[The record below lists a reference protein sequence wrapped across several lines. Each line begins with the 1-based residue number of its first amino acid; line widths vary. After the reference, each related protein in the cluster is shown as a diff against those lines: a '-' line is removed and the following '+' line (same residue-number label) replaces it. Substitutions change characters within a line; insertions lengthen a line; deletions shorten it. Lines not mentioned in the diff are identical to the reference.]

1 MANKP
6 ITMSKLR
13 KVLQLYL
20 NGKSKK
26 FISNYLNLSR
36 NTVKKY
42 IIELNAL
49 NLSIED
55 IKKLSDLDLEKLFI
69 EKPPVV
75 QSARETALYK
85 FFPYMEKE
93 LKKTGVTRM
102 IIWQEYIAKHPDG
115 FRRTR
120 FNIRYNQWSKKVNP
134 SMRMTHKAGD
144 KLYVDYAGKTLEIV
158 DRKTGEITP
167 IQFFV
172 ATLGSSQYTYAE
184 ASMSQQRD
192 DFIHSVENAL
202 HYFGGVPQAI
212 VPDNLKAAV
221 TKSNRY
227 EPTLNDTFL
236 DFAEHYETT
245 VLPARV
251 YKPKD
256 KSLVEGAVRILY
268 TRIYSVIRDQV
279 FYDLAS
285 LNQAILKALEKHN
298 TTNFSNRNYSRKML
312 FEEVERKEL
321 MPLARTRYQI
331 KNHAFVTVMQNGH
344 VHLSADKHYYS
355 VPYQYI
361 RKKVKILYSSTQVE
375 IYYKYNRIATHK
387 RNKAPFNYTTLTDH
401 MATAHRYMTEWTP
414 QRFIN
419 WGAAIDESVKTYI
432 TRVLEKKQ
440 HPEQAYKS
448 CMGILSMER
457 KVGRPRL
464 INACRRALEYGI
476 YNYKIIQRILDQNLD
491 QIQDEP
497 EINKP
502 LPKHQNIR
510 GKNYYQ

>member
-42 IIELNAL
+42 LIELNAL
-49 NLSIED
+49 NLSIEELNQ
-55 IKKLSDLDLEKLFI
+55 LSDLDLEKLFV
-69 EKPPVV
+69 EKPPVE
-75 QSARETALYK
+75 QSARESALYK

-115 FRRTR
+115 FRKTQ
-120 FNIRYNQWSKKVNP
+120 FNIRYNKWCKKVNP

-158 DRKTGEITP
+158 NKGTGEVTP

-279 FYDLAS
+279 FYDLES
-285 LNQAILKALEKHN
+285 LNQAILEALEKHN
-298 TTNFSNRNYSRKML
+298 TSNFSNRNYSRKML
-312 FEEVERKEL
+312 FEEVEKKEL

-361 RKKVKILYSSTQVE
+361 RKKVKILYSSSQVE
-375 IYYKYNRIATHK
+375 IYYKYNRIAIHK
-387 RNKAPFNYTTLTDH
+387 RDKAPYNYTTLIDH

-419 WGAAIDESVKTYI
+419 WGADIDESVKTYI
-432 TRVLEKKQ
+432 TQVLEKKQ

-497 EINKP
+497 EINEA